1 MGTGP
6 YFSSG
11 FHMSI
16 KILIPIALQRFT
28 DKKPSVEV
36 EGKNI
41 NEIMLDLAFRFP
53 ELRKHIYSEDG
64 NIRSFVNI
72 YLNQEDVRFLQK
84 LETPVKKSD
93 VITIVPSIAGGL
105 FKKKKK
111 LENQVPVGPDTD
123 KNTVTQKPQ
132 ESLPEKSEPNVPTIL
147 GGLTDEET
155 KRYNRH
161 IIIPEVGV
169 EGQKQLKRARILI
182 VGAGGLGSPASLYLA
197 AAGIGKIGLVDFD
210 VVDHTNLHRQIIFTT
225 QDVGKKKVEAAK
237 ERLKA
242 VNPNVDIILHETKLT
257 SQNAMEI
264 IRNYDIVIDGTD
276 NYPTRYLVNDAC
288 VLLGKPNIYGS
299 IFQFDGQA
307 SVFDASKGPCY
318 RCLYK
323 EPPPH
328 GLVPSCA
335 EGGVF
340 GILPGIIGLIQ
351 ATEAI
356 KLILGTGDSLVG
368 RLLLF
373 NALDMNFRELK
384 LRKDPSCPLCGT
396 NKTITQLIDYE
407 QFCGVNQKP
416 VEQEDDQISPKQLKE
431 LFDKKED
438 FVLVDV
444 REQHEYQI
452 CHIEGSKLIPLGQI
466 KQRSEELDKN
476 KLIVLH
482 CHHGGRSMQAL
493 SYLKGLGFTKLK
505 NLDGGIDLWAE
516 DVEQG
521 MAKY

>member
-1 MGTGP
+1 MP
-6 YFSSG
+6 V
-11 FHMSI
+11 
-16 KILIPIALQRFT
+16 KVLIPIALQRFT
-28 DKKPSVEV
+28 DKKSSVEV

-41 NEIMLDLAFRFP
+41 NEVMLDLAFRFP

-111 LENQVPVGPDTD
+111 LENQVPVGPDSDHVTE
-123 KNTVTQKPQ
+123 TQKSENTAPQ
-132 ESLPEKSEPNVPTIL
+132 AQHPIQTIID
-147 GGLTDEET
+147 GLTDEET

-169 EGQKQLKRARILI
+169 EGQKQLKRARVLI
-182 VGAGGLGSPASLYLA
+182 VGAGGLGCPTSLYLA
-197 AAGIGKIGLVDFD
+197 AAGVGKIGLVDFD

-237 ERLKA
+237 QKLKA

-257 SQNAMEI
+257 SQNAMDI

-335 EGGVF
+335 EGGVL

-373 NALDMNFRELK
+373 NALDMSFRELK
-384 LRKDPSCPLCGT
+384 LRKDPTCPLCGT

-407 QFCGVNQKP
+407 QFCGISQKP
-416 VEQEDDQISPKQLKE
+416 VEEDDEQINPKKLKE

-438 FVLVDV
+438 LILVDV
-444 REQHEYQI
+444 REQSEYQI

-493 SYLKGLGFTKLK
+493 SYLKSLGFTKLK
-505 NLDGGIDLWAE
+505 NLDGGIDAWADE
-516 DVEQG
+516 VEPT
-521 MAKY
+521 MTKY